1 MSTGIPAPHSR
12 SPEYVSV
19 RGRCRCKPSRIQG
32 AIIPFG
38 TVLSCLPLFF
48 VLIITGCTKE
58 HPVSFQGYVEGEYL
72 RVSSPIAGQLV
83 SLAVSRGMRVAR
95 GDPLFSLDRTYEA
108 AALAAAQQGLLRA
121 KNRLADLAKGLRP
134 TELAAI
140 KAKRAQAQA
149 AYNLSRIEFER
160 RKTLWRQNVIAREA
174 LDRTRTDMERKAA
187 ALAQLDAE
195 LQTARLGA
203 RVDEIK
209 AARADVRAAREHV
222 RQARWRLEEKSQT
235 APQAGLVFDTFYV
248 TGEFVPAAHPVVS
261 ILPPGNIK
269 IRFFVPEKVLGTLA
283 LGQKVSVRFDG
294 AAKPYQAIIS
304 YISPRAEYTPPVIYS
319 LETRSHL
326 IFMIEARLAPKD
338 AVALHPGQPV
348 DVRPLRSDV

>member
-1 MSTGIPAPHSR
+1 MTQDSANKISIMSTGITAPHSR
-12 SPEYVSV
+12 S
-19 RGRCRCKPSRIQG
+19 IL
-32 AIIPFG
+32 PFG

-48 VLIITGCTKE
+48 VLILPGCTKE
-58 HPVSFQGYVEGEYL
+58 HRASFQGYVEGEYL

-83 SLAVSRGMRVAR
+83 SLAVSRGMRVAK

-108 AALAAAQQGLLRA
+108 AALAAAQQGLRRA
-121 KNRLADLAKGLRP
+121 ENRLADLAKGLRP

-149 AYNLSRIEFER
+149 AYNLSRIEFAR
-160 RKTLWRQNVIAREA
+160 RQILFRQNVIAREA
-174 LDRTRTDMERKAA
+174 LDRTRTDMERNAA
-187 ALAQLDAE
+187 ALAQIDAE
-195 LQTARLGA
+195 LRTARLGA

-222 RQARWRLEEKSQT
+222 RQARWRLEEKSQA

-248 TGEFVPAAHPVVS
+248 AGEFVPAAHPVVS

-283 LGQKVSVRFDG
+283 PGQKVSVRFDG
-294 AAKPYQAIIS
+294 AEKSYQAIIS

-326 IFMIEARLAPKD
+326 IFMIEARVAPKD